1 MKTPEKNWIE
11 WSVFA
16 LSAIVILA
24 LLSFLFYESATI
36 GNAPPD
42 IHLQVGVP
50 EARTGYFAV
59 PIEAINKGDHTA
71 EGVHIEVV
79 LKGTGEEETGDFE
92 IAFLPRRG
100 SREAWVT
107 FKSDPRSGTLEACV
121 LGYEKP

>member
-1 MKTPEKNWIE
+1 MKKVQKNWLE

-16 LSAIVILA
+16 VSAA
-24 LLSFLFYESATI
+24 LLVAVIGFLIYESATI

-42 IHLQVGVP
+42 IHVEVGP
-50 EARTGYFAV
+50 SEQRSGYFAV
-59 PIEAINKGDHTA
+59 PITATNKGDHTA

-79 LKGTGEEETGDFE
+79 LRGAGKEETGDFE

-107 FKSDPRSGTLEACV
+107 FKSDPRAGAVEARV

>member
-1 MKTPEKNWIE
+1 MTAPQKNWIE

-16 LSAIVILA
+16 LGA
-24 LLSFLFYESATI
+24 LLITFVVGFLVYESATI

-42 IHLQVGVP
+42 IRVQIGP
-50 EARTGYFAV
+50 AEPRTGYFAV
-59 PIEAINKGDHTA
+59 PVETTNLGDQTA
-71 EGVHIEVV
+71 EGVHIEVT
-79 LKGTGEEETGDFE
+79 LKAGDKEETGDFD

-107 FKSDPRSGTLEACV
+107 FKTDPRQGTLEARV

>member
-1 MKTPEKNWIE
+1 MKKPQKNWLE

-16 LSAIVILA
+16 ASAALIVGVVA
-24 LLSFLFYESATI
+24 FLIYESATM

-42 IHLQVGVP
+42 IHVQVGKP
-50 EARTGYFAV
+50 EARAGHFAV
-59 PIEAINKGDHTA
+59 PVEAVNKGDHTA
-71 EGVHIEVV
+71 EAVHIEVV
-79 LKGTGEEETGDFE
+79 LRTGEKEETADFD

-107 FKSDPRSGTLEACV
+107 FKDDPAKGTLEARV